1 MKASINLYGGLLL
14 LPTFR
19 VFGVDIAMYG
29 LMVLAGIAAGIIVA
43 VLRAQITAQKKDD
56 LFFASLYGAIG
67 TVIGAKIL
75 YLITILPD
83 IIRNFD
89 YLIHHLDEASILLTG
104 GFVFYGGLIGGV
116 SAILIY
122 CKQYKLR
129 FFPLVEALT
138 PSIPLIHAFGRMG
151 CFFAGCCYGI
161 EFPQPIGMYFSKSPV
176 APHNVPLFP
185 VQLLEAILNLVIF
198 AILLYVARR
207 RRRPGVIIGSY
218 LIMYPISRFTLEY
231 FRYDEYRGFFLGLST
246 SQWIS
251 IALFIAG
258 LYLVIHTVQKHRKSD
273 II

>member
-1 MKASINLYGGLLL
+1 L
-14 LPTFR
+14 LPTFK
-19 VFGVDIAMYG
+19 VFGVDVAMYG
-29 LMVLAGIAAGIIVA
+29 LMVLIGIAAGIIVA
-43 VLRAQITAQKKDD
+43 VLRAKITGQKKDD

-83 IIRNFD
+83 ILRKFD
-89 YLIHHLDEASILLTG
+89 YLIRNLDEASVLLTG

-116 SAILIY
+116 LAILIY
-122 CKQYKLR
+122 CRQYKLR

-161 EFPQPIGMYFSKSPV
+161 EFPPPIGMYFNKSPV
-176 APHNVPLFP
+176 APHDIPLFP
-185 VQLLEAILNLVIF
+185 VQLLEAILNLIIF
-198 AILLYVARR
+198 AVLIYAARK
-207 RRRPGVIIGSY
+207 RRRPGVVIGSY
-218 LIMYPISRFTLEY
+218 LIMYPISRFILEY
-231 FRYDEYRGFFLGLST
+231 FRYDEYRGFLLGLST

-251 IALFIAG
+251 IALFAAG
-258 LYLVIHTVQKHRKSD
+258 LFLVSKTVQNRSKND